1 MIMFNETRAIMLYN
15 ELGMRQ
21 LKETLSNV
29 MIGLSQCPDTIW
41 LVSPW
46 VTDFDLLDNRSNN
59 WSNINPSWGARK
71 VRFSE
76 LLIFSVECGCRLNLV
91 TNEDKING
99 AFINR
104 LETAISD
111 KNCFSTTISET
122 LHTKGFLSSSLWL
135 AGSMNFTYSG
145 THLNQE
151 QVQLNSSKDI
161 ILETKLEF
169 EQSYGGLIDE

>member
-1 MIMFNETRAIMLYN
+1 MMTNTSRTIVLHS

-21 LKETLSNV
+21 LKETLGNV
-29 MIGLSQCPDTIW
+29 LIGLSQCPDTIW

-46 VTDFDLLDNRSNN
+46 VTDFDLLDNRSNQ
-59 WSNINPSWGARK
+59 WSNLNPSWGARK

-76 LLIFSVECGCRLNLV
+76 LLIFALESGCRLNLV
-91 TNEDKING
+91 TNHDEMNR

-104 LETAISD
+104 LSSAISAPD
-111 KNCFSTTISET
+111 LLSTIFAET
-122 LHTKGFLSSSLWL
+122 LHTKGLLTSSLWL

-151 QVQLNSSKDI
+151 QVQLNLSPDTL
-161 ILETKLEF
+161 LEMKLEF
-169 EQSYGGLIDE
+169 ESSYGGLFGE

>member
-1 MIMFNETRAIMLYN
+1 MNNITRSIILHN

-29 MIGLSQCPDTIW
+29 LLGLSQCPDTLW

-59 WSNINPSWGARK
+59 WSNLNPSWGARK
-71 VRFSE
+71 VRFTE
-76 LLIFSVECGCRLNLV
+76 LLIFAVESGCRLNLV
-91 TNEDKING
+91 TNNDPIND
-99 AFINR
+99 AFISR
-104 LETAISD
+104 LKTVITDPELMSVIRS
-111 KNCFSTTISET
+111 KS
-122 LHTKGFLSSSLWL
+122 LHTKGFLTSSLWL

-151 QVQLNSSKDI
+151 QVQLNMSKDI
-161 ILETKLEF
+161 ILEMQLEF
-169 EQSYGGLIDE
+169 EKTYVGLSHE